1 MSTGPG
7 GQCSI
12 LKRLMPRQSP
22 ITPPQSV
29 PKATATTP
37 RPIRKPKTTVERLR
51 DYRERK
57 RNGVSVYRVVL
68 NEVDLEELLIAA
80 RTLTQE
86 DCDNLD
92 KRQAHMAVESAL
104 TKFIELLISDHHNG

>member
-1 MSTGPG
+1 
-7 GQCSI
+7 
-12 LKRLMPRQSP
+12 MPKHSHLTP
-22 ITPPQSV
+22 IETQ
-29 PKATATTP
+29 PKATATTA
-37 RPIRKPKTTVERLR
+37 RPIRKPAKTTIQRLR

-57 RNGVSVYRVVL
+57 RNGIAVYRVVL
-68 NEVDLEELLIAA
+68 DEVNLEELLIAA

-104 TKFIELLISDHHNG
+104 TKFIELLISDHHNT